1 MLTVAVRSL
10 LLYGANFR
18 GHMRR
23 AQRRLLL
30 AALLS
35 VFAWPVAPACAQT
48 TADDQLVAKMRDAY
62 YDLHKEG
69 LSGFRCQA
77 RVDWDAALRSMKIDD
92 AAREQLLPT
101 LKEMHFEVTVKA
113 GGPPEVSRQFDGAP
127 PDEETARRIGAAAGR
142 VEQMLG
148 EFLQEWSMFAFGP
161 PLPSTK
167 QDYRLEPIDGGYHIT
182 VRSDPVV
189 FETLNKDYAL
199 EEVAFAEQHT
209 TATMRPQFQRGEKGY
224 FPAVLDSKIDSARAD
239 TIETHIEVSYGNVE
253 GFSLPQAALVES
265 KLPGD
270 VRVEFRFSEYQVTR

>member
-1 MLTVAVRSL
+1 MLCMFALPS
-10 LLYGANFR
+10 A
-18 GHMRR
+18 R
-23 AQRRLLL
+23 AL
-30 AALLS
+30 
-35 VFAWPVAPACAQT
+35 AQT

-69 LSGFRCQA
+69 LNGFRCQA

-92 AAREQLLPT
+92 ATREQLLPV
-101 LKEMHFEVTVKA
+101 LRQMHFEVAVNA
-113 GGPPEVSRQFDGAP
+113 GGPPEVSPRFDGPP
-127 PDEETARRIGAAAGR
+127 PDEQTAQRLRAATGRI
-142 VEQMLG
+142 EQMLG

-189 FETLNKDYAL
+189 FETLNKDYAF

-209 TATMRPQFQRGEKGY
+209 TATMRPQFKRGEKGY

-239 TIETHIEVSYGNVE
+239 MIETHIEIAYQSTD
-253 GFSLPQAALVES
+253 GFSLPQTALVQS
-265 KLPGD
+265 KQSPGD
-270 VRVEFRFSEYQVTR
+270 VQVQFSFSDFQLTR

>member
-1 MLTVAVRSL
+1 MLCISAWVGIVDS
-10 LLYGANFR
+10 
-18 GHMRR
+18 
-23 AQRRLLL
+23 
-30 AALLS
+30 AL
-35 VFAWPVAPACAQT
+35 AQT
-48 TADDQLVAKMRDAY
+48 NADDQLIAKMRETY

-77 RVDWDAALRSMKIDD
+77 RVDWDATLRSMKMSD
-92 AAREQLLPT
+92 AERGQVLPA
-101 LKEMHFEVTVKA
+101 LKQAYFEIAVKA
-113 GGPPEVSRQFDGAP
+113 GGAPEVSLRFEGTP
-127 PDEETARRIGAAAGR
+127 PDDQTAQRLRPAAGR

-209 TATMRPQFQRGEKGY
+209 TATMRPQFKRGEKGY
-224 FPAVLDSKIDSARAD
+224 FPTVLDSKIDSARAD
-239 TIETHIEVSYGNVE
+239 TIETHIEIAYQSTD
-253 GFSLPQAALVES
+253 GFSLPQTASVQS
-265 KLPGD
+265 KQSSGD
-270 VRVEFRFSEYQVTR
+270 VQVQFNFSDYQITR